1 MTHCTMEID
10 MSKTRELFDR
20 IVTDEI
26 TFCTINVFS
35 GFVTQGIVTVEYS
48 TPHISSRLV
57 LSRADAQALHAA
69 LGKHLANITP
79 EDTTDAT

>member
-1 MTHCTMEID
+1 

-35 GFVTQGIVTVEYS
+35 GFITPGIVTVEYS

-57 LSRADAQALHAA
+57 LSRIDAQALHAA
-69 LGKHLANITP
+69 LGKHLKNIAV
-79 EDTTDAT
+79 EDTTDAA

>member
-1 MTHCTMEID
+1 

-57 LSRADAQALHAA
+57 LSRADAQALYAA

-79 EDTTDAT
+79 EDTTDAA

>member
-1 MTHCTMEID
+1 MTRRTMEID
-10 MSKTRELFDR
+10 MNQTRELFDR

-26 TFCTINVFS
+26 TYCTINVFS

-69 LGKHLANITP
+69 LGKHLKNIAV
-79 EDTTDAT
+79 EDTTDAA

>member
-1 MTHCTMEID
+1 MTRRIMEIN

-20 IVTDEI
+20 IVTDGI

-35 GFVTQGIVTVEYS
+35 GFITRNIVTVEYS

-57 LSRADAQALHAA
+57 LSRIDAQALHAA
-69 LGKHLANITP
+69 LGKHLENIALEAP
-79 EDTTDAT
+79 ADAA

>member
-20 IVTDEI
+20 IVTDKD
-26 TFCTINVFS
+26 TYSTINVFS
-35 GFVTQGIVTVEYS
+35 GFITQNIVTVEYS
-48 TPHISSRLV
+48 TPQISSRLV

-69 LGKHLANITP
+69 LGKHLENITP
-79 EDTTDAT
+79 EDTTDAA

>member
-10 MSKTRELFDR
+10 MRKTRELFNR

-26 TFCTINVFS
+26 TYCTINVFS

-69 LGKHLANITP
+69 LGKHLENIALEAP
-79 EDTTDAT
+79 ADAA